1 MRPEMEKEIRIRAFR
16 APDDVETC
24 YKFIAGHQRMLS
36 IFDIENVTTNTSDWI
51 YNPSIFV
58 VVVET
63 MDSQKLY
70 GGTRLQI
77 ADGINPLPIEEATW
91 TMDTR
96 IHDVVAKY
104 AVNGT
109 GELSGLWN
117 SMEVAGYGIG
127 SLFPIMASI
136 VIAEQIGLESLFF
149 LCSPFTVRFNK
160 WVGSR
165 IITEVGNS
173 GTFYYPKLDLLAT
186 AVVLEDAITLENAH
200 PRERENIKFM
210 RQNLLHTRA
219 EKSPFK
225 NLSIKV
231 HYDLNLNIVN
241 KNEYKQR
248 VKTSH

>member
-1 MRPEMEKEIRIRAFR
+1 MKLLMDKEIRIRAFR
-16 APDDVETC
+16 APDDIETC

-36 IFDIENVTTNTSDWI
+36 IYDIENVSTNTSDWI

-63 MDSQKLY
+63 MDKQKLY
-70 GGTRLQI
+70 GGTRVQV

-91 TMDTR
+91 NMDSR
-96 IHDVVAKY
+96 ISDVVAQY
-104 AVNGT
+104 AQKGT

-117 SMEVAGYGIG
+117 SIEVAGYGIG
-127 SLFPIMASI
+127 SLFPIRASI

-165 IITEVGNS
+165 IITEVGNG
-173 GTFYYPKLDLLAT
+173 GTFYYPKLDLIAT

-200 PRERENIKFM
+200 PREKQNIMFM
-210 RQNLLHTRA
+210 RQNLSYTRI

-225 NLSIKV
+225 NISIKV
-231 HYDLNLNIVN
+231 HYDLKLDNVN
-241 KNEYKQR
+241 KLEFKVMN
-248 VKTSH
+248 VHT

>member
-1 MRPEMEKEIRIRAFR
+1 MKLLMDKEIRIRAFR
-16 APDDVETC
+16 APNDIETC
-24 YKFIAGHQRMLS
+24 HKFIAGHQRMLS
-36 IFDIENVTTNTSDWI
+36 IYDIENVSTNTTDWI

-63 MDSQKLY
+63 MDRKKLY

-91 TMDTR
+91 SMDSR
-96 IHDVVAKY
+96 IHDVVARY
-104 AVNGT
+104 TGDGT

-127 SLFPIMASI
+127 SLFPIRASI
-136 VIAEQIGLESLFF
+136 VIAEQIGIESLFF

-186 AVVLEDAITLENAH
+186 AVVLEDAIALENAH
-200 PRERENIKFM
+200 PRERENIMFM
-210 RQNLLHTRA
+210 RQNLTHTRT

-225 NLSIKV
+225 NITIKV
-231 HYDLNLNIVN
+231 HYELNLNIVD
-241 KNEYKQR
+241 KDEFKQL
-248 VKTSH
+248 KTQV

>member
-1 MRPEMEKEIRIRAFR
+1 MKLLMEKEIRIRVFR
-16 APDDVETC
+16 APDDIETC
-24 YKFIAGHQRMLS
+24 QKFIVGHQRMLS
-36 IFDIENVTTNTSDWI
+36 IYDIENVSTNTNDWI

-63 MDSQKLY
+63 MDKQKLY
-70 GGTRLQI
+70 GGTRLQV

-91 TMDTR
+91 GMDPK
-96 IHDVVAKY
+96 ISDVVARY
-104 AVNGT
+104 AKRGT

-117 SMEVAGYGIG
+117 SIEVAGFGIG
-127 SLFPIMASI
+127 SLFPIRASI

-165 IITEVGNS
+165 IISEVGNS

-186 AVVLEDAITLENAH
+186 AVVLEDAITLNNAH
-200 PRERENIKFM
+200 PREKDNIIYM
-210 RQNLLHTRA
+210 RKNLLHSRE

-225 NLSIKV
+225 NVVIKV
-231 HYDLNLNIVN
+231 HYELQLGELD
-241 KNEYKQR
+241 KEQYKLAL
-248 VKTSH
+248 